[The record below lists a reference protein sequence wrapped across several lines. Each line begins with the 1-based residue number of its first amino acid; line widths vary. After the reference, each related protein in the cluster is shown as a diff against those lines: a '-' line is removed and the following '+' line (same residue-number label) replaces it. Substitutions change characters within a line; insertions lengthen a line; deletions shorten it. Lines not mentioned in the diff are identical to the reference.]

1 MKDIQKDTAN
11 APATPA
17 PGKLPRKNKSRLPRK
32 EKKALQ
38 RRAAL
43 TK

>member
-1 MKDIQKDTAN
+1 MNDNEKDKT
-11 APATPA
+11 
-17 PGKLPRKNKSRLPRK
+17 PGKLPKKNKARLPRK

-38 RRAAL
+38 RRAAP